1 MTDPT
6 VSAIIAVFAGF
17 VLAGLLAVPYI
28 AASYRRRGELG
39 LWRVL
44 LVFGFLVYAMA
55 LWTYTLLPIPRMTA
69 TWCAEHAAS
78 HLQLRPFRFLADI
91 RREQAGGGLRAFLR
105 NPAVQQAVFNVAL
118 FVPLGMFVRHLF
130 RRGFPATVAIG
141 FAVSLFIECTQLTGV
156 WFLFDCPYRLADV
169 DDLLTNTLGA
179 AVGFG
184 LAPLLRLLPG
194 NEPSAPPGIPRPVTA
209 RRRLLGMAVD
219 VVSVVLLGTTIGI
232 VTTLLAGEPGA
243 VVTALIG
250 TLLPAV
256 LLLFVVPLAGD
267 GASFGQR
274 VVLLRPVGPPGGK
287 PAGWRMIV
295 RFLAGS
301 GGYFTLLTL
310 ASTVN
315 GGFEALANLLFFAS
329 GVLAIRPQGHQGLS
343 GLLAGLRVVDVR
355 AVGASDQPPAPVDVH
370 GAPGHEGIGQR
381 Q

>member
-6 VSAIIAVFAGF
+6 ISAVIAVFAGF
-17 VLAGLLAVPYI
+17 VLAGFLAVPYI

-44 LVFGFLVYAMA
+44 LVFGFLVYAMS
-55 LWTYTLLPIPRMTA
+55 LWTYTLLPIPET
-69 TWCAEHAAS
+69 TTCAGQAAG
-78 HLQLRPFRFLADI
+78 HLQLQPFQFVADI
-91 RREQAGGGLRAFLR
+91 RREQTGAGLRAFLR

-130 RRGFPATVAIG
+130 RRGFLTTVAIG
-141 FAVSLFIECTQLTGV
+141 FAVSLFIEGTQLTGV
-156 WFLFDCPYRLADV
+156 WFLFECPYRLADV

-194 NEPSAPPGIPRPVTA
+194 NEPSAPPGTPRPVTA

-219 VVSVVLLGTTIGI
+219 VVSVILFGTTVGI
-232 VTTLLAGEPGA
+232 VTTLLVGEPNT

-250 TLLPAV
+250 TFLPAL
-256 LLLFVVPLAGD
+256 LLLFVIPVAGN

-274 VVLLRPVGPPGGK
+274 VVLLRPAGPDGGK
-287 PAGWRMIV
+287 PALWRMIV
-295 RFLAGS
+295 RFLTGS

-310 ASTVN
+310 ASMVN
-315 GGFEALANLLFFAS
+315 GGFEPLANLLFFAS
-329 GVLAIRPQGHQGLS
+329 GILAIRPEGHQGLS
-343 GLLAGLRVVDVR
+343 GLIAGLRVTDVR
-355 AVGASDQPPAPVDVH
+355 VLDDQEVPSLVSGKD
-370 GAPGHEGIGQR
+370 G
-381 Q
+381 

>member
-17 VLAGLLAVPYI
+17 ALAGVLAVPYI

-44 LVFGFLVYAMA
+44 LVFGFLVYVMS
-55 LWTYTLLPIPRMTA
+55 LWTYTLLPIPQTTA
-69 TWCAEHAAS
+69 AWCAEHASS
-78 HLQLRPFRFLADI
+78 HLQLRPFQFITDI
-91 RREQAGGGLRAFLR
+91 RREQTGIGPRAFLR

-130 RRGFPATVAIG
+130 RRGFVATVAIG

-194 NEPSAPPGIPRPVTA
+194 NEPSAPPGTPRPVTA

-219 VVSVVLLGTTIGI
+219 LVSVVLLGTTVGI
-232 VTTLLAGEPGA
+232 VTTLVAGEPNT
-243 VVTALIG
+243 VVTALIS

-256 LLLFVVPLAGD
+256 LLLFVIPVSGN

-274 VVLLRPVGPPGGK
+274 VVLLRPAGPDGGK
-287 PAGWRMIV
+287 PALWRMIV

-310 ASTVN
+310 ASAVN
-315 GGFEALANLLFFAS
+315 GGFEPLANLLFFVS
-329 GVLAIRPQGHQGLS
+329 GILAIRPQGHQGLS
-343 GLLAGLRVVDVR
+343 GLIAGLEVVDAR
-355 AVGASDQPPAPVDVH
+355 AVEVPAGAATV
-370 GAPGHEGIGQR
+370 A
-381 Q
+381 

>member
-6 VSAIIAVFAGF
+6 ISAVIAVFAGF

-44 LVFGFLVYAMA
+44 LVFGFLVYAMS
-55 LWTYTLLPIPRMTA
+55 LWTYTLLPIPETTA
-69 TWCAEHAAS
+69 CAGHAS
-78 HLQLRPFRFLADI
+78 GHLQLRPFQFVADI
-91 RREQAGGGLRAFLR
+91 RREQTGAGLRAFLR
-105 NPAVQQAVFNVAL
+105 NPAAQQAVFNLAL

-130 RRGFPATVAIG
+130 RRGFAATVAIG
-141 FAVSLFIECTQLTGV
+141 FAVSLFIEGTQLTGV
-156 WFLFDCPYRLADV
+156 WFLFECPYRLADV

-179 AVGFG
+179 AIGFG

-194 NEPSAPPGIPRPVTA
+194 NEPSAPPGTPRPVTA

-219 VVSVVLLGTTIGI
+219 VVSVVLLGTTVGI
-232 VTTLLAGEPGA
+232 VTTLLAGEPNT

-250 TLLPAV
+250 TFLPAL
-256 LLLFVVPLAGD
+256 LLLFVVPIAGN

-274 VVLLRPVGPPGGK
+274 VVLLRPAGPDGGK
-287 PAGWRMIV
+287 PAPWRMAV

-310 ASTVN
+310 ASVAN
-315 GGFEALANLLFFAS
+315 SGFEPLANLLFFAS
-329 GVLAIRPQGHQGLS
+329 GILAFRPEGHQGLS
-343 GLLAGLRVVDVR
+343 GLIAGLRIADAR
-355 AVGASDQPPAPVDVH
+355 TPDDQAVPSPLSGTDA
-370 GAPGHEGIGQR
+370 
-381 Q
+381 

>member
-6 VSAIIAVFAGF
+6 ISAVIAVFAGF

-44 LVFGFLVYAMA
+44 LVFGFLVYAMS
-55 LWTYTLLPIPRMTA
+55 LWTYTLLPIPETTA
-69 TWCAEHAAS
+69 SWCAEHAAG
-78 HLQLRPFRFLADI
+78 HLQLRPFQFVADI
-91 RREQAGGGLRAFLR
+91 RREQTGAGLRAFLR
-105 NPAVQQAVFNVAL
+105 NPAVQQAVFNIAL

-130 RRGFPATVAIG
+130 RRGFLTTVALG

-156 WFLFDCPYRLADV
+156 WFLFECPYRLADV
-169 DDLLTNTLGA
+169 DDLLMNTLGA

-184 LAPLLRLLPG
+184 LAPLLRLMPG
-194 NEPSAPPGIPRPVTA
+194 KEPSAPPGTPRPVTA

-219 VVSVVLLGTTIGI
+219 VLAVVLLGTTAGI
-232 VTTLLAGEPGA
+232 VTVVLAGEQNA

-256 LLLFVVPLAGD
+256 LLLLVIPVAGN

-274 VVLLRPVGPPGGK
+274 VVLLRPAGPDGGK
-287 PAGWRMIV
+287 PAVWRMIV

-301 GGYFTLLTL
+301 GGYCTLLAL
-310 ASTVN
+310 ASAVN
-315 GGFEALANLLFFAS
+315 GGFEPLANLLFFVS

-343 GLLAGLRVVDVR
+343 GLIAGLSVVDAR
-355 AVGASDQPPAPVDVH
+355 A
-370 GAPGHEGIGQR
+370 IGDAG
-381 Q
+381 

>member
-6 VSAIIAVFAGF
+6 ISAVIAVFAGF

-44 LVFGFLVYAMA
+44 LVFGFLVYAMS
-55 LWTYTLLPIPRMTA
+55 LWTYTLLPIPETTTA
-69 TWCAEHAAS
+69 WCAEHAAG
-78 HLQLRPFRFLADI
+78 HLQLRPFQFVADI
-91 RREQAGGGLRAFLR
+91 RREQTGTGVRAFLR

-130 RRGFPATVAIG
+130 RRGFAATVAIG

-156 WFLFDCPYRLADV
+156 WFLFECPYRLADV

-194 NEPSAPPGIPRPVTA
+194 NEPSAPPGTPRPVTA

-219 VVSVVLLGTTIGI
+219 VVSVILLGTTAGI
-232 VTTLLAGEPGA
+232 VTTLLAGEPDT

-256 LLLFVVPLAGD
+256 LLLFVIPVAGN

-274 VVLLRPVGPPGGK
+274 VVLLRPAGPDGGK
-287 PAGWRMIV
+287 PALWRMAV

-310 ASTVN
+310 ASAVN
-315 GGFEALANLLFFAS
+315 SGFEPLANLLFFVS
-329 GVLAIRPQGHQGLS
+329 GILAIRPQGHQGLS
-343 GLLAGLRVVDVR
+343 GLIAGLRMADVR
-355 AVGASDQPPAPVDVH
+355 ELDDLAEPSLVSGKD
-370 GAPGHEGIGQR
+370 GY
-381 Q
+381 

>member
-6 VSAIIAVFAGF
+6 VSAVIAVFAGF
-17 VLAGLLAVPYI
+17 VLAGILAVPYI

-44 LVFGFLVYAMA
+44 LVFGFLVYAMS
-55 LWTYTLLPIPRMTA
+55 LWTYTLLPIPQTTA
-69 TWCAEHAAS
+69 AWCAEHATS
-78 HLQLRPFRFLADI
+78 HLQLRPFQFVADI
-91 RREQAGGGLRAFLR
+91 RREQSGAGLRAFLR

-130 RRGFPATVAIG
+130 RRGFAVTVALG

-194 NEPSAPPGIPRPVTA
+194 NEPSAPPGTPRPVTA

-219 VVSVVLLGTTIGI
+219 FVSVVLLGTTIGI
-232 VTTLLAGEPGA
+232 VTTLVAGEPNT
-243 VVTALIG
+243 VVAALTS

-256 LLLFVVPLAGD
+256 LLLFVIPVAGN

-274 VVLLRPVGPPGGK
+274 IVLLRPAGPDGGK
-287 PAGWRMIV
+287 PALWRMIV

-310 ASTVN
+310 ASAVN
-315 GGFEALANLLFFAS
+315 SGFEPLANLLFFVS
-329 GVLAIRPQGHQGLS
+329 GILAIRPLGHKGLS
-343 GLLAGLRVVDVR
+343 GLVAGLAIVDLREIESPDREPAVDVR
-355 AVGASDQPPAPVDVH
+355 GGPTPPLT
-370 GAPGHEGIGQR
+370 
-381 Q
+381 

>member
-6 VSAIIAVFAGF
+6 VSAVIAVFAGF

-44 LVFGFLVYAMA
+44 LVLGFLVYAMS
-55 LWTYTLLPIPRMTA
+55 LWTYTLLPIPQTTA
-69 TWCAEHAAS
+69 AWCAEHAAS
-78 HLQLRPFRFLADI
+78 HLQPRPFQFLADI
-91 RREQAGGGLRAFLR
+91 RREQSGSGLRAFLR

-130 RRGFPATVAIG
+130 RRSFPATVAIG

-156 WFLFDCPYRLADV
+156 WFLFECPYRLADV

-219 VVSVVLLGTTIGI
+219 VVSVVLLGTTVGL
-232 VTTLLAGEPGA
+232 VTTLLVGQPGT

-250 TLLPAV
+250 TLLPAM
-256 LLLFVVPLAGD
+256 LLLLVVPLAGN
-267 GASFGQR
+267 GATFGQR
-274 VVLLRPVGPPGGK
+274 VVLLRPVGPDGGK
-287 PAGWRMIV
+287 PAGWRTLV

-310 ASTVN
+310 ASVVN
-315 GGFEALANLLFFAS
+315 GGFEPLANLLFFAS
-329 GVLAIRPQGHQGLS
+329 GMLAIRPQDHQGLS
-343 GLLAGLRVVDVR
+343 GILAGLRVVDARTIAGSDEPPGV
-355 AVGASDQPPAPVDVH
+355 VDTNGASGRDGV
-370 GAPGHEGIGQR
+370 GQR
-381 Q
+381 R